1 MKITENNPSV
11 NLDPYLKNIKARKTA
26 DASAKGTPKEAS
38 REDEVVLSPQARK
51 IQEAKKL
58 LSAVSD
64 IREEKVAQL
73 RQEIENGTYQ
83 VDHKDLA
90 AKIVRESLLNELF

>member
-11 NLDPYLKNIKARKTA
+11 NLEPYLKNIKGRKTA
-26 DASAKGTPKEAS
+26 DAPSKGRPKEVS

-58 LSAVSD
+58 LSSVSEV
-64 IREEKVAQL
+64 REERVAQL
-73 RQEIENGTYQ
+73 REEIQNGTYE
-83 VDHKDLA
+83 VDQKGLA
-90 AKIVRESLLNELF
+90 AKIIRESLLNELF

>member
-11 NLDPYLKNIKARKTA
+11 NLEPYLKNIKGRKTIEG
-26 DASAKGTPKEAS
+26 SGEKTPKEVS
-38 REDEVVLSPQARK
+38 REDEVVLSPQVRK

-58 LSAVSD
+58 LSSVSD

-73 RQEIENGTYQ
+73 REEINNGTYQ
-83 VDHKDLA
+83 VDQKDLA
-90 AKIVRESLLNELF
+90 AKIIRESLLNELF